1 MSEGGSMSHKRWPL
15 VVLLVGV
22 LAALALVAAACGDDE
37 EETEVAPT
45 AVESPE
51 AEGGAAA
58 STVNV
63 SLIEWSVVPDTTS
76 VAAGP
81 VTFNATNDGVE
92 NHELVVIRS
101 DLAPDALPVVEGKV
115 DEEQVEVIG
124 EIEEF
129 ASGTTE
135 SATFDLEPGSYA
147 LICNIVEEEEGEHE
161 SHYQRGMR
169 TAFEVT
175 D

>member
-1 MSEGGSMSHKRWPL
+1 MSQGGSMSEKRWPL

-37 EETEVAPT
+37 EETEVAAT
-45 AVESPE
+45 PE
-51 AEGGAAA
+51 AEGGGAGA
-58 STVNV
+58 TVNV

-76 VAAGP
+76 VAAGS
-81 VTFNATNDGVE
+81 VTFNATNDGAE
-92 NHELVVIRS
+92 NHELVVIRT

-115 DEEQVEVIG
+115 DEDQVEVIG

-135 SATFDLEPGSYA
+135 SATFDLEPGNYV
-147 LICNIVEEEEGEHE
+147 LICNITEVEEDGEIE
-161 SHYQRGMR
+161 SHYQLGMR

-175 D
+175 E